1 MVVLLEFG
9 LCLGTSSVDQEVPH
23 LLETVLKE
31 TGHGETVSV
40 GTAVPGTDSQNYLML
55 SGIVA
60 DSIPIFNHCSE
71 AEEYV
76 VVGYRYLYTS
86 IIQYIEHTSTIQVC
100 VCVPMRRPYLTG

>member
-9 LCLGTSSVDQEVPH
+9 MNLGTSSVDQEIPH

-71 AEEYV
+71 AEEYPA
-76 VVGYRYLYTS
+76 VGYRYLLEDRTS
-86 IIQYIEHTSTIQVC
+86 IVQYIDMESVC
-100 VCVPMRRPYLTG
+100 VLCV

>member
-9 LCLGTSSVDQEVPH
+9 MNLGTSSVDQEIPH

-76 VVGYRYLYTS
+76 VVGYRYLLEDRTS
-86 IIQYIEHTSTIQVC
+86 IVQYIDMESVC
-100 VCVPMRRPYLTG
+100 VLCV

>member
-1 MVVLLEFG
+1 MSIIAAVG
-9 LCLGTSSVDQEVPH
+9 STSSVDQEVPH

-60 DSIPIFNHCSE
+60 DSIPIFNFCSI
-71 AEEYV
+71 ADIYS
-76 VVGYRYLYTS
+76 VVGYWYLQSYKV
-86 IIQYIEHTSTIQVC
+86 QYHINRDLIGDFAVFMYK
-100 VCVPMRRPYLTG
+100 VWDVWLW

>member
-1 MVVLLEFG
+1 MRMRSTYRELVGKFFTFHTHYFVLLEFG
-9 LCLGTSSVDQEVPH
+9 FCLGTSSVDQEVPH

-31 TGHGETVSV
+31 TGHSETVSV

-71 AEEYV
+71 AEEYPA
-76 VVGYRYLYTS
+76 VGYR
-86 IIQYIEHTSTIQVC
+86 
-100 VCVPMRRPYLTG
+100 